1 MTLSQFN
8 VDMLGRYLLILL
20 LTVTIEV
27 GITYLLGFRTRQA
40 MLAVALINVITHVIL
55 NYLLLVLVYLGMD
68 TVFAFIAFLE
78 VLVVLVEWQML
89 MYVFHGPNGRFL
101 VISTLA
107 NGTSF
112 FVGVL
117 LFWT

>member
-1 MTLSQFN
+1 
-8 VDMLGRYLLILL
+8 MLGRYLLTLS
-20 LTVTIEV
+20 LTIVIEG
-27 GITYLLGFRTRQA
+27 GIAYLLGFRTKRA

-55 NYLLLVLVYLGMD
+55 NYLLLVLSYLGID
-68 TVFAFIAFLE
+68 TTFAFIGILE
-78 VLVVLVEWQML
+78 VLVMIAEWQML
-89 MYVFHGPNGRFL
+89 VYVFHNPKWRFL
-101 VISTLA
+101 IIATLA

>member
-1 MTLSQFN
+1 
-8 VDMLGRYLLILL
+8 MLGRYPLTLS
-20 LTVTIEV
+20 LTVAIE
-27 GITYLLGFRTRQA
+27 GCIAYLLGFRTRQA

-55 NYLLLVLVYLGMD
+55 NYLLLVLSYLGMD
-68 TVFAFIAFLE
+68 TTFAFIAFLE
-78 VLVVLVEWQML
+78 VLVVLAEWQML
-89 MYVFHGPNGRFL
+89 VYVFHNPKGCFL
-101 VISTLA
+101 IMSTLA